1 MFVSSSTCAYEIRKG
16 NQASRSDP
24 SLLQSDLHSKIIK
37 IKCLCLLLSY
47 LNLCVFLLTSFC
59 FFCSC

>member
-1 MFVSSSTCAYEIRKG
+1 MFVSSFTCAYEIRKG

-37 IKCLCLLLSY
+37 SSVALLPY
-47 LNLCVFLLTSFC
+47 LFLLFMCVFL
-59 FFCSC
+59 

>member
-37 IKCLCLLLSY
+37 IKCVFVYFFLILI
-47 LNLCVFLLTSFC
+47 CVF
-59 FFCSC
+59 FF